1 MNAAVGLHPL
11 GAARRSTARWQPVSS
26 QVLNIIL
33 SLLDLLRVHC
43 FMGRSGETYG
53 NPAATRN
60 GHASRWSNLR
70 QLNGFGRF
78 ERKLEPWQ
86 LQPGAYEYP
95 RSGSTTLL
103 TLAVGKAEVTA
114 VTAAAVVVVAV
125 AAMMQ
130 VAVVM
135 VWGVVA

>member
-86 LQPGAYEYP
+86 LIYVLVNIPGRALQHSSLW
-95 RSGSTTLL
+95 R
-103 TLAVGKAEVTA
+103 
-114 VTAAAVVVVAV
+114 
-125 AAMMQ
+125 
-130 VAVVM
+130 
-135 VWGVVA
+135 WGRQR